1 MRKLFPLLGALL
13 LLLCA
18 CGRAASQTYDV
29 EIDGRS
35 YTLDQEEGTITCGD
49 VVCGFEVRGS
59 GNGYRVTFTFPDG
72 SSCWWEQSEYSGI
85 GGGSEDYDPERY
97 VSRDTLLSVLEA
109 GPVKQPRQRGG
120 NPVIALLL
128 LLIGAFNLAAPQAA
142 WYLRHGWR
150 FKDAEPSAA
159 ALAMGRIGGG
169 VAVLAGIIFFFV

>member
-97 VSRDTLLSVLEA
+97 VSREDRKSV
-109 GPVKQPRQRGG
+109 V
-120 NPVIALLL
+120 
-128 LLIGAFNLAAPQAA
+128 
-142 WYLRHGWR
+142 
-150 FKDAEPSAA
+150 
-159 ALAMGRIGGG
+159 
-169 VAVLAGIIFFFV
+169 